1 MARSIMGR
9 RKELRTARKRKRKST
24 KHKTRMIKKSR
35 K

>member
-9 RKELRTARKRKRKST
+9 RKELRTARKKRRKTT
-24 KHKTRMIKKSR
+24 KHKTRMVKKSR